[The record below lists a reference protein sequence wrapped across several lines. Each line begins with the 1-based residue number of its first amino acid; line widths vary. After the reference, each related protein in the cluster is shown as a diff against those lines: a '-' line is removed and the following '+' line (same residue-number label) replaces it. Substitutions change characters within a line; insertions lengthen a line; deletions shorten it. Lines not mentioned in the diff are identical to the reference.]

1 MDDPTP
7 KEEKNRRFDRLCDTQ
22 NRISLEIHQG
32 YVGRTLRVL
41 VDGREKEMLTARTE
55 GGRLVRFAGDDSLI
69 GQFLDVTI
77 TGCTT
82 WSLVG
87 EVKYKA
93 PLSGELSAKLTERLQ
108 QIYSFPLSP
117 TAPSF
122 PPCRKRRGRKGTLGR
137 VWCILPLILGRNQYF
152 RRRSTRHSPYGYHTT
167 RRLIRYTGFDG
178 RCL

>member
-1 MDDPTP
+1 MFWSGVPLGGHLTSFCCAPPDTGVSDLQLVAL
-7 KEEKNRRFDRLCDTQ
+7 ERLLSIEGADEI
-22 NRISLEIHQG
+22 RI
-32 YVGRTLRVL
+32 
-41 VDGREKEMLTARTE
+41 
-55 GGRLVRFAGDDSLI
+55 
-69 GQFLDVTI
+69 DVTFLR
-77 TGCTT
+77 G
-82 WSLVG
+82 
-87 EVKYKA
+87 KA

-152 RRRSTRHSPYGYHTT
+152 RRRSTRYSPYGYHTT